1 VIGTPGGVRAIR
13 RAHVLQ
19 CAVPVSNSGRP
30 DTSGWQTV
38 WKAPGATRRAGCPSG
53 GITVTQRVDL
63 GRTDGPAVAA
73 ADPADGL
80 VQGAPVDLATVQQV
94 GGQIAAAISQ
104 VVLGKPE
111 VIRLA
116 IIAVLAEGHLLIE
129 DVPGTGK
136 TVLAKS
142 LARTVD
148 STVSRVQFTPDLM
161 PSDVTGV
168 SIYDRQSAQFEFR
181 PGPIFANIV
190 VADEINRASPK
201 TQSALLECM
210 EERQVTVDGTSYRL
224 ARPFLVLATQNPV
237 EMEGTYPLP
246 EAQRDRFLARL
257 SIGYPDHT
265 AEIAM
270 LADRDRIDPLDQ
282 LRAVT
287 DAAVVSK
294 LIDAVNTVHLAP
306 PLRQYVVEIVG
317 ATRTVPEVRLG
328 ASPRAVLHLARA
340 AKAAAALDGRP
351 FVVPD
356 DVQRLAV
363 PVLAHRLLLTVE
375 AHAAHRSAEEV
386 VMTLLNRIRVPRS
399 G

>member
-1 VIGTPGGVRAIR
+1 MVQG
-13 RAHVLQ
+13 
-19 CAVPVSNSGRP
+19 
-30 DTSGWQTV
+30 
-38 WKAPGATRRAGCPSG
+38 
-53 GITVTQRVDL
+53 VDL
-63 GRTDGPAVAA
+63 GPMQGRGGGSTAEAA
-73 ADPADGL
+73 P
-80 VQGAPVDLATVQQV
+80 DLETVRRV
-94 GGQIAAAISQ
+94 GGQIAAAIGQ

-116 IIAVLAEGHLLIE
+116 LVALFAEGHLLIE

-142 LARTVD
+142 LARSVEA
-148 STVSRVQFTPDLM
+148 TVSRVQFTPDLM

-168 SIYDRQSAQFEFR
+168 SVYDRQSSQFEFR
-181 PGPIFANIV
+181 PGPVFANIV

-246 EAQRDRFLARL
+246 EAQRDRFLARM
-257 SIGYPDHT
+257 SIGYPDRA
-265 AEIAM
+265 AEVGM
-270 LADRDRIDPLDQ
+270 LADRDRVDPLEA
-282 LRAVT
+282 LRPVT
-287 DAAVVSK
+287 DAATVATLV
-294 LIDAVNTVHLAP
+294 DAVGAVHLAP
-306 PLRQYVVEIVG
+306 PLRQYLVDLVA
-317 ATRTVPEVRLG
+317 ATRSVPEVRLG

-340 AKAAAALDGRP
+340 AKVAAALDGRA

-356 DVQRLAV
+356 DIQRLAV

-375 AHAAHRSAEEV
+375 AHAARRSAEEV
-386 VMTLLNRIRVPRS
+386 VRVLLSRLRVPR
-399 G
+399 GG

>member
-1 VIGTPGGVRAIR
+1 M
-13 RAHVLQ
+13 
-19 CAVPVSNSGRP
+19 
-30 DTSGWQTV
+30 
-38 WKAPGATRRAGCPSG
+38 
-53 GITVTQRVDL
+53 TQRVDL
-63 GRTDGPAVAA
+63 ERANGPG
-73 ADPADGL
+73 AD
-80 VQGAPVDLATVQQV
+80 APVSRGSVDLDAVTHV
-94 GGQIAAAISQ
+94 GGQIAGAISQ
-104 VVLGKPE
+104 IVLGKPE

-210 EERQVTVDGTSYRL
+210 EERQVTVDGTSYQL

-257 SIGYPDHT
+257 SIGYPDRN
-265 AEIAM
+265 AEIGM
-270 LADRDRIDPLDQ
+270 LADRDRSNPLDL
-282 LRAVT
+282 LRPVT
-287 DAAVVSK
+287 DAARVSD
-294 LIDAVNTVHLAP
+294 LIDAVTTVHLAP
-306 PLRQYVVEIVG
+306 PLRQYIVEIVG
-317 ATRTVPEVRLG
+317 ATRAVPEVRLG

-356 DVQRLAV
+356 DIQRLAV

-386 VMTLLNRIRVPRS
+386 VRVLLGRIRVPR
-399 G
+399 GG

>member
-1 VIGTPGGVRAIR
+1 LP
-13 RAHVLQ
+13 
-19 CAVPVSNSGRP
+19 S
-30 DTSGWQTV
+30 
-38 WKAPGATRRAGCPSG
+38 GCPSG

-63 GRTDGPAVAA
+63 ERTEGLGAA
-73 ADPADGL
+73 TADPADRITPGT
-80 VQGAPVDLATVQQV
+80 PVDLGTVQQV
-94 GGQIAAAISQ
+94 GSQIAAAISQ

-168 SIYDRQSAQFEFR
+168 SIYDRQSSQFEFR

-210 EERQVTVDGTSYRL
+210 EERQVTVDGTSYQL

-257 SIGYPDHT
+257 SIGYPDRN
-265 AEIAM
+265 AEIGM
-270 LADRDRIDPLDQ
+270 LADRDRVDPLDQ

-294 LIDAVNTVHLAP
+294 LIDAVGTVHLAP
-306 PLRQYVVEIVG
+306 PLRQYIVEIVG
-317 ATRTVPEVRLG
+317 ATRSVPEVRLG

-340 AKAAAALDGRP
+340 AKAAAALDGRT

-356 DVQRLAV
+356 DIQRLAV

>member
-1 VIGTPGGVRAIR
+1 
-13 RAHVLQ
+13 
-19 CAVPVSNSGRP
+19 
-30 DTSGWQTV
+30 
-38 WKAPGATRRAGCPSG
+38 
-53 GITVTQRVDL
+53 VTQRVDL

-73 ADPADGL
+73 ADPADSL
-80 VQGAPVDLATVQQV
+80 VQGAPVDLATVLQV

-270 LADRDRIDPLDQ
+270 LADRDRIDPLDE

-287 DAAVVSK
+287 DAAMVSK

-317 ATRTVPEVRLG
+317 ATRAVPEVRLG

>member
-1 VIGTPGGVRAIR
+1 V
-13 RAHVLQ
+13 
-19 CAVPVSNSGRP
+19 
-30 DTSGWQTV
+30 
-38 WKAPGATRRAGCPSG
+38 
-53 GITVTQRVDL
+53 QR
-63 GRTDGPAVAA
+63 
-73 ADPADGL
+73 
-80 VQGAPVDLATVQQV
+80 V

-168 SIYDRQSAQFEFR
+168 SIYDRQSSQFEFR

-210 EERQVTVDGTSYRL
+210 EERQVTVDGTSYQL

-257 SIGYPDHT
+257 SIGYPDRN
-265 AEIAM
+265 AEIGM
-270 LADRDRIDPLDQ
+270 LADRDRTDPLTL
-282 LRAVT
+282 LRPVT
-287 DAAVVSK
+287 DAAVVSS
-294 LIDAVNTVHLAP
+294 LIDAVATVHLAP
-306 PLRQYVVEIVG
+306 PLRQYIVEIIG
-317 ATRTVPEVRLG
+317 ATRAVPEVRLG

-356 DVQRLAV
+356 DVQRLAI

-386 VMTLLNRIRVPRS
+386 LRVLLGRIRVPR
-399 G
+399 GG

>member
-1 VIGTPGGVRAIR
+1 M
-13 RAHVLQ
+13 
-19 CAVPVSNSGRP
+19 S
-30 DTSGWQTV
+30 
-38 WKAPGATRRAGCPSG
+38 
-53 GITVTQRVDL
+53 QRVDL
-63 GRTDGPAVAA
+63 ETMPGSGASGAVA
-73 ADPADGL
+73 PAGT
-80 VQGAPVDLATVQQV
+80 VDLNAVRRI
-94 GGQIAAAISQ
+94 GGQIAASIGQ

-116 IIAVLAEGHLLIE
+116 IVAMLSEGHLLIE

-136 TVLAKS
+136 TVLAKA
-142 LARTVD
+142 LARSVD
-148 STVSRVQFTPDLM
+148 ATVSRVQFTPDLM

-168 SIYDRQSAQFEFR
+168 SVYDRQTSRFDFR
-181 PGPIFANIV
+181 PGPVFANIV

-257 SIGYPDHT
+257 SIGYPDRA
-265 AEIAM
+265 AEVGM
-270 LADRDRIDPLDQ
+270 LADRDRVDPLDA
-282 LRAVT
+282 LRPVA
-287 DAAVVSK
+287 DAATVSA
-294 LIDAVNTVHLAP
+294 LVDTAATVHLAP
-306 PLRQYVVEIVG
+306 PLRQYLVELVA
-317 ATRTVPEVRLG
+317 ATRAVPEVRLG

-340 AKAAAALDGRP
+340 AKVAAALDGRP

-356 DVQRLAV
+356 DIQRLAI

-375 AHAAHRSAEEV
+375 AHAARRSAEEV
-386 VMTLLNRIRVPRS
+386 VRVLLSRLRVPR
-399 G
+399 GG

>member
-1 VIGTPGGVRAIR
+1 MVQG
-13 RAHVLQ
+13 
-19 CAVPVSNSGRP
+19 
-30 DTSGWQTV
+30 
-38 WKAPGATRRAGCPSG
+38 
-53 GITVTQRVDL
+53 VDL
-63 GRTDGPAVAA
+63 GPMQGRGGGSTAEAA
-73 ADPADGL
+73 P
-80 VQGAPVDLATVQQV
+80 DLETVRRV
-94 GGQIAAAISQ
+94 GGQIAAAIGQ

-116 IIAVLAEGHLLIE
+116 LVALFAEGHLLIE

-142 LARTVD
+142 LARSVEA
-148 STVSRVQFTPDLM
+148 TVSRVQFTPDLM

-168 SIYDRQSAQFEFR
+168 SVYDRQSSQFEFR
-181 PGPIFANIV
+181 PGPVFANIV

-246 EAQRDRFLARL
+246 EAQRDRFLARM
-257 SIGYPDHT
+257 SIGYPDRA
-265 AEIAM
+265 AEVGM
-270 LADRDRIDPLDQ
+270 LADRDRVDPLEA
-282 LRAVT
+282 LRPVT
-287 DAAVVSK
+287 DAATVATLV
-294 LIDAVNTVHLAP
+294 DAVGVVHLAP
-306 PLRQYVVEIVG
+306 PLRQYLVDLVA
-317 ATRTVPEVRLG
+317 ATRSVPEVRLG

-340 AKAAAALDGRP
+340 AKVAAALDGRA

-356 DVQRLAV
+356 DIQRLAV

-375 AHAAHRSAEEV
+375 AHAARRSAEEV
-386 VMTLLNRIRVPRS
+386 VRVLLSRLRVPR
-399 G
+399 GG

>member
-1 VIGTPGGVRAIR
+1 
-13 RAHVLQ
+13 
-19 CAVPVSNSGRP
+19 
-30 DTSGWQTV
+30 
-38 WKAPGATRRAGCPSG
+38 
-53 GITVTQRVDL
+53 VTQHVEL
-63 GRTDGPAVAA
+63 GRSDGPGSIAATADRRPTELAQVAE
-73 ADPADGL
+73 
-80 VQGAPVDLATVQQV
+80 V
-94 GGQIAAAISQ
+94 GGRIAGAISQ
-104 VVLGKPE
+104 VLLGKAE

-116 IIAVLAEGHLLIE
+116 IVAVLSEGHLLIE

-136 TVLAKS
+136 TVLAKA
-142 LARTVD
+142 LAKTVD

-168 SIYDRQSAQFEFR
+168 SVYDRQSSRFEFR
-181 PGPIFANIV
+181 AGPIFANIV

-210 EERQVTVDGTSYRL
+210 EERQVTVDGTSYHL

-257 SIGYPDHT
+257 SIGYPDRN
-265 AEIAM
+265 AEIGM
-270 LADRDRIDPLDQ
+270 LADRDRTNPLDL
-282 LRAVT
+282 LRPVT
-287 DAAVVSK
+287 DAATVSG
-294 LIDAVNTVHLAP
+294 LISAVQTVHLAP
-306 PLRQYVVEIVG
+306 ALRQYVVEIVG
-317 ATRTVPEVRLG
+317 TTRSVPEVRLG

-340 AKAAAALDGRP
+340 AKAAAALDGRA

-375 AHAAHRSAEEV
+375 AHAAHRSAEEIVSV
-386 VMTLLNRIRVPRS
+386 VLSRIRVPR
-399 G
+399 GG

>member
-1 VIGTPGGVRAIR
+1 
-13 RAHVLQ
+13 
-19 CAVPVSNSGRP
+19 
-30 DTSGWQTV
+30 
-38 WKAPGATRRAGCPSG
+38 
-53 GITVTQRVDL
+53 VTQRVDL
-63 GRTDGPAVAA
+63 ERTDGPGAGGSVPGGPTGVGG
-73 ADPADGL
+73 PASL
-80 VQGAPVDLATVQQV
+80 EMVQQV
-94 GGQIAAAISQ
+94 GAKIASAISS

-168 SIYDRQSAQFEFR
+168 SIYDRQSSQFEFR

-210 EERQVTVDGTSYRL
+210 EERQVTVDGTSYQL

-257 SIGYPDHT
+257 SIGYPDRN
-265 AEIAM
+265 AEIGM
-270 LADRDRIDPLDQ
+270 LADRDRTDPLDV
-282 LRAVT
+282 LRPVT
-287 DAAVVSK
+287 DAALVSK
-294 LIDAVNTVHLAP
+294 LIDAVATVHLAP
-306 PLRQYVVEIVG
+306 PLRQYIVEIIG
-317 ATRTVPEVRLG
+317 ATRAVPEVRLG

-363 PVLAHRLLLTVE
+363 PVLAHRLLLKVE
-375 AHAAHRSAEEV
+375 AHASHRSAEEIV
-386 VMTLLNRIRVPRS
+386 GVLLSRIRVPR
-399 G
+399 GG